1 MSEIEILREQL
12 QQANN
17 LINQLVA
24 SNNALAAS
32 AVAGAGVATG
42 AAGAAVTGAATGV
55 PMANATALPTANATA
70 FPTANATAL
79 PTANATIPSMN
90 ISAPGITPD
99 DCSKAKGFIEKAK
112 CEAKNRAKAMAG
124 QAIGQASNMA
134 KDKAMGFAQKK
145 WDENKGAIIEKGTS
159 AGMSALSSAGN
170 QIKNITGMAA
180 KEQKKKIKDTI
191 LPFFK
196 NDGPLKQW
204 LDKWS
209 NNFTERVKTY
219 IEKENFKKNIREAF
233 TDGLEY
239 ITDEESLE
247 FDKIILNEE
256 RLREN
261 LKQEDVNFYFE
272 KLKVDSSSED
282 KSWIMLNIAEDI
294 WKEFVKPDPSKM
306 QQLSAS
312 ASSMKDAATKKAEGM
327 KSSLSDAAGKVEGMK
342 SSLPSKEEVQK
353 KINEFLADARNKF
366 TQAKTK
372 YNSMRQ
378 AFNKKVEERKA
389 KNEERKQQ
397 QLKIKQALEEAKM
410 AQEKQAKEAAISK
423 LKMQIQSFEESIKQ
437 KDAEKSNIEES
448 KSAFQK
454 TIEEKNTIIKESVD
468 KKCTGMLSKMGF
480 GLRRCKAARE
490 EERKKILESID
501 QINQDIVKADQEI
514 ADIENKKSEFTN
526 MIQEANEE
534 LKKLEGQSM
543 QGGRKKRRRKKRTKK
558 KSLKRKRKRKRTRKK
573 N

>member
-1 MSEIEILREQL
+1 MAEIEILREQL
-12 QQANN
+12 KQANN

-32 AVAGAGVATG
+32 AVAGAGAATG

-55 PMANATALPTANATA
+55 PMANATALPMAN
-70 FPTANATAL
+70 PTAL
-79 PTANATIPSMN
+79 PMANATISSMN
-90 ISAPGITPD
+90 PAVSGNTSD
-99 DCSKAKGFIEKAK
+99 NCSEAKGFIEKAK
-112 CEAKNRAKAMAG
+112 CQAKTRAKAMAG
-124 QAIGQASNMA
+124 QAIGQATDMA

-170 QIKNITGMAA
+170 QFKNITGMAA

-191 LPFFK
+191 LPFYE

-219 IEKENFKKNIREAF
+219 IEKENFKKNIKEAF
-233 TDGLEY
+233 DDGLSF
-239 ITDEESLE
+239 ITEEEADE
-247 FDKIILNEE
+247 FDKIKLDGK

-261 LKQEDVNFYFE
+261 LKQDDVNFYFE

-282 KSWIMLNIAEDI
+282 KSWIILNLTEDI
-294 WKEFVKPDPSKM
+294 WNEFVKPDPSKL

-312 ASSMKDAATKKAEGM
+312 ASSLKDIASTKTEGM
-327 KSSLSDAAGKVEGMK
+327 KSSLSNVAQKAEGMK

-437 KDAEKSNIEES
+437 KDVEKSNIEES

-558 KSLKRKRKRKRTRKK
+558 KSLKRKGKRTRKK